1 MGPFWRRFWTLLGAQ
16 IASSSAQE
24 APRSLQDAPR
34 RPQDEPKLPSSLKI
48 LFFQKVVKN
57 PRKNNDSGSPGQLQI
72 DPRWPQARSRWPK
85 IDPRRLQDGLEKCFC
100 RCSKSSS
107 IWRRL
112 GVVLASIL
120 APFGLPKCVSFGTLL
135 ASQID
140 QKSIR
145 NQTTLKVVPRS
156 PQERPRPSQ
165 DAPGS
170 PPDTPR
176 TLQDAFQTPPGRP
189 QTPSQT
195 PRMNQKAFPKH
206 VAQ

>member
-1 MGPFWRRFWTLLGAQ
+1 MILAPPASSKLTQDGTKPGQDSLRSTQDGSKTVLKSVFVIVSNRPRFGVVWGSFWDRFWLPLASPNASLLAPFWR
-16 IASSSAQE
+16 
-24 APRSLQDAPR
+24 P
-34 RPQDEPKLPSSLKI
+34 
-48 LFFQKVVKN
+48 
-57 PRKNNDSGSPGQLQI
+57 
-72 DPRWPQARSRWPK
+72 
-85 IDPRRLQDGLEKCFC
+85 
-100 RCSKSSS
+100 
-107 IWRRL
+107 
-112 GVVLASIL
+112 
-120 APFGLPKCVSFGTLL
+120 
-135 ASQID
+135 
-140 QKSIR
+140 KSIKNR
-145 NQTTLKVVPRS
+145 SEIGLRLKVVPRS